1 MVICS
6 RRAGI
11 WLLPGLVAALSFVL
25 SSSSQALPRYSG
37 YVGCGHPSPGRHVCD
52 DVSVRYIS
60 FTDRLGSST
69 LVRECQS
76 HVGRTTRCRTFR
88 TGPAGAVHRHTG
100 GPLAL
105 GWDFYRWYVGGRLVR
120 VWAVRDVPESS

>member
-1 MVICS
+1 MLIHG
-6 RRAGI
+6 RGIRI
-11 WLLPGLVAALSFVL
+11 WLLFGLVAGVSLVM
-25 SSSSQALPRYSG
+25 SSSSLAVPRYSG

-52 DVSVRYIS
+52 DVSVRYVS

-76 HVGRTTRCRTFR
+76 HVGRPTHCRTFR
-88 TGPAGAVHRHTG
+88 TGPAGLVHRHTG

-120 VWAVRDVPESS
+120 VWAVRNVPESS